1 MTSIYEFLSF
11 LYTMSADMESAILH
25 MIYTQIGRKSKNL
38 SKNAMSEVHYSTKNL
53 QPFASNYRSTSN
65 TYNLLLTAHRY
76 TSGGTL
82 KLWAK

>member
-38 SKNAMSEVHYSTKNL
+38 SKNAMSEVHYSTKTCNRL
-53 QPFASNYRSTSN
+53 QVITDPLPIPIIFY
-65 TYNLLLTAHRY
+65 
-76 TSGGTL
+76 
-82 KLWAK
+82 